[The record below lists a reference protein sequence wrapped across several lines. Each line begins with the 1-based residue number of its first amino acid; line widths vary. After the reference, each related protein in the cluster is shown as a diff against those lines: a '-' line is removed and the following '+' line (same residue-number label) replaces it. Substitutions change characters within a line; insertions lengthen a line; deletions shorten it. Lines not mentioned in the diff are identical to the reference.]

1 MAERTP
7 LTPEEIQTN
16 LSKLP
21 DWSTNGDAITRTF
34 TFKSY
39 MDGIAFVNRV
49 ADAAEAADHHPD
61 MVLGYRRV
69 VVTLTTHDANG
80 ITQKDFAL
88 AAEVDGL
95 VVM

>member
-1 MAERTP
+1 MAEPMP

-34 TFKSY
+34 RFKLY

-49 ADAAEAADHHPD
+49 ANAAEAADHHPD

-80 ITQKDFAL
+80 ITHKDFAL
-88 AAEVDGL
+88 AAEIDGL
-95 VVM
+95 I

>member
-1 MAERTP
+1 MSERTP

-16 LSKLP
+16 LSKLH
-21 DWSTNGDAITRTF
+21 DWSTDGDAITRTF

-61 MVLGYRRV
+61 MALGYRQV
-69 VVTLTTHDANG
+69 VVTLTTHSAKG

-88 AAEVDGL
+88 AAEIQGL
-95 VVM
+95 V